1 MEINKIEVKK
11 IKKQEDLN
19 FRKWLLSLVS
29 IGNLILGSLIV
40 IMGIE

>member
-1 MEINKIEVKK
+1 MEISKIEVKK

>member
-1 MEINKIEVKK
+1 MENQQIDVKK
-11 IKKQEDLN
+11 NKKQQDLN

-40 IMGIE
+40 IMGVQ

>member
-1 MEINKIEVKK
+1 MDISKIEVKK
-11 IKKQEDLN
+11 TKKQEDLN

-40 IMGIE
+40 IMGIQ

>member
-1 MEINKIEVKK
+1 MENQQIEVKK
-11 IKKQEDLN
+11 NKKQQDLN

-40 IMGIE
+40 IMGVQ